1 MKNFPMF
8 VIIICMVISSVAF
21 AATYEKVDNKN
32 MRIVETKEIELTV
45 NVDQL
50 ILMRA
55 NLVKSIKDIDAVLTE
70 ASKLDISFETKD
82 LYVPEELNVDLDG
95 LSPLSN
101 IVNWDNIDVVGD
113 TAVNWTDLEIIEKG

>member
-21 AATYEKVDNKN
+21 AATYEKVDNKK